1 MKRVLATTALLL
13 ASVAALA
20 TPANAAGLCLH
31 ADINVNGTAQ
41 TIDQCV
47 PPAS

>member
-1 MKRVLATTALLL
+1 MKRVLAMTALLL
-13 ASVAALA
+13 GTAAALA
-20 TPANAAGLCLH
+20 VPASAAGACVH

-47 PPAS
+47 P